1 MSLIVCNEWFVNN
14 DKSLTFYDGARHKD
28 FYVNKSKSVVPVW
41 ASVASSR
48 TEAKSITMYEHHVP
62 LANIK
67 FRVYPSAQFEGYQID
82 FTKYHSYILALS
94 KQRRVRN
101 GKEFVQSE
109 AEVEVIFGL
118 REPEPVPEPVA
129 EETTEAVTETTQTEV
144 TELTEVV
151 SS

>member
-118 REPEPVPEPVA
+118 REPEPVQEVA
-129 EETTEAVTETTQTEV
+129 EEVTEVVTETTETTET

-151 SS
+151 ST